1 VIHPWFSFIKG
12 LHLSNTTI
20 VAFRIIWCRVLE
32 LFGVMPGVRELSGVS
47 KRRSSSWASQ
57 VNDLQ
62 LISNEVVEAARD
74 IL

>member
-47 KRRSSSWASQ
+47 K
-57 VNDLQ
+57 Q
-62 LISNEVVEAARD
+62 LLGVPG
-74 IL
+74 